1 MIDLLLFSIDN
12 PISDS
17 YVLPGQHHRFHRS
30 LETGT
35 LRVLLLVLA
44 YPAEH
49 PLFCLSERIDDLLY
63 LKPVLEF

>member
-17 YVLPGQHHRFHRS
+17 TSSPVSTIFHRS